1 MDKNK
6 DNIVFNMW
14 TEMLERLYYK

>member
-1 MDKNK
+1 MDKNRY
-6 DNIVFNMW
+6 NIVSNMG